1 MNCHRGG
8 FINCRHDKL
17 RNFEANLLKQVCKD
31 VQIEP
36 MLQPTEGHRLGP
48 SANTSNDARLDV
60 RAKGFWRDS
69 QNAYFDV
76 RVTNTDSASQ
86 RNNTVTSILRKHE
99 MEKKRAYNAR
109 VMAVEHATFTPLVY
123 TIKGVMGKECS
134 VYHKALAEKLATKS
148 GDMYSE
154 VTRLIRVKLSFI
166 ILKSAL
172 QCIRGSRTVYGEHL
186 TTCDDF
192 SHNLNE
198 MRLN

>member
-1 MNCHRGG
+1 
-8 FINCRHDKL
+8 
-17 RNFEANLLKQVCKD
+17 
-31 VQIEP
+31 
-36 MLQPTEGHRLGP
+36 
-48 SANTSNDARLDV
+48 
-60 RAKGFWRDS
+60 
-69 QNAYFDV
+69 
-76 RVTNTDSASQ
+76 
-86 RNNTVTSILRKHE
+86 

-134 VYHKALAEKLATKS
+134 IYHKALAEKLATKS
-148 GDMYSE
+148 GDRYGK

-172 QCIRGSRTVYGEHL
+172 QCIRGSRTVYGDNL
-186 TTCDDF
+186 TICDDF